1 MQVGGNPV
9 TVAVGSVISEEGFSL
24 LVPPAAAGLIWKT
37 LLSHGA
43 TPMGS
48 NAWETY
54 RIIQGLVL
62 TLLASC

>member
-24 LVPPAAAGLIWKT
+24 LTSPAAAGLIWKS
-37 LLSHGA
+37 LVSHGA

-48 NAWETY
+48 NALETY
-54 RIIQGLVL
+54 RILQGLLL
-62 TLLASC
+62 TLFSSS